1 MSMDSFN
8 VHQTMSGTKQGKTD
22 RCACLLVVQVIIDGE
37 KLSGN
42 NFKTQKKEGFF
53 FFYLSCMV
61 LLLSTLSRGFVMLT
75 NTNHFSKSEQKK
87 SWGQSHWWLLTM
99 FIWHRTSLTH

>member
-22 RCACLLVVQVIIDGE
+22 CCACLLVQVIIDGE

-42 NFKTQKKEGFF
+42 NFKTQKKRVFF
-53 FFYLSCMV
+53 LLKLYSFAVEHFVTWLSYAYKYES
-61 LLLSTLSRGFVMLT
+61 LF
-75 NTNHFSKSEQKK
+75 QK
-87 SWGQSHWWLLTM
+87 
-99 FIWHRTSLTH
+99 

>member
-42 NFKTQKKEGFF
+42 NFKTQKKRVFF
-53 FFYLSCMV
+53 LLKLYSFAVEHFVTWLSYAYKYV
-61 LLLSTLSRGFVMLT
+61 SLF
-75 NTNHFSKSEQKK
+75 QK
-87 SWGQSHWWLLTM
+87 
-99 FIWHRTSLTH
+99 